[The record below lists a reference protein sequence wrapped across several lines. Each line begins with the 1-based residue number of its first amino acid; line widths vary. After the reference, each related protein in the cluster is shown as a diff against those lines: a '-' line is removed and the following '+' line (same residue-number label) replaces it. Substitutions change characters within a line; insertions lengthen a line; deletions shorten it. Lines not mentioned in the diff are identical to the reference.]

1 MAVGSLGSLKVS
13 LGLDSADFTGG
24 IGDINR
30 KMRAVKSE
38 FAAASDGSKEFGR
51 SLDGLT
57 AKSDNLNRQMD
68 VQRAKLDLL
77 KRKYEESVRVK
88 GKDAAATENL
98 LIQYNKARGEM
109 AKLSNEWERTN
120 EAIDDFDKKQSG
132 IGAKIGGIASS
143 IGSLAM
149 NVGKYGAALG
159 AAGGAGA
166 AVIGAA
172 GGIAASFASAGA
184 GLAGFG
190 LVAQS
195 VLGKTFEDTEALEA
209 AQKKLDEATTGEER
223 KKAMQEMNQLYAGM
237 TGEQKKAVKTLQE
250 FKGFWGDF
258 TKSFEAP
265 IFDAFTNGL
274 NIAKFTLNN
283 TKPMI
288 MGVANAVVGLTDNL
302 KNSLGSPEVKG
313 IFDWLGNTAAG
324 SVTALGNT
332 FGNVFKG
339 IMLLLQGFSPLAT
352 QFQGGLEGMSQKFAN
367 WSATVIKSD
376 GFKKFVTWAQENAPK
391 LVGIVGG
398 ILSILGD
405 TIKILAPIGGQIAS
419 VVFTMLDNFMK
430 WRNSIEITKGQMDTF
445 KSKVTAVFQGI
456 KEFVQPAIAAVSSF
470 VGEKIR
476 EIKKFWDTDGEQFKD
491 AIHNAMYAI
500 KKVIEFV
507 MPFVQALIKSVWK
520 DIQHVISGA
529 LNIIKGAI
537 RVFTG
542 VFTGD
547 WSKAWQGIKDITKGA
562 AEAAWGIIN
571 LSFIGKIG
579 KGIKVFGTGLIKLL
593 KDNWKKMITDLGG
606 FVKGAGKLFGD
617 FFKAGKGKF
626 DDLVAAAKKLPKRI
640 GEGIGN
646 MAKGVAGGVKKL
658 ANELAGGIG
667 KGVNGLISGV
677 NWVLG
682 KIGVDKDD
690 KIPKW
695 EVPKYAKGTGGHP
708 ADGLAVV
715 GDGKKKELIEYPD
728 GKYALS
734 PATDT
739 VTWMPKGTRV
749 YSGEQTAEIMRGI
762 PKYKKGNVLEK
773 IQSGASSLW
782 DSSKQAVDDGAS
794 WVAEKAK
801 SGAEKLGKTVG
812 DVWEYMSEPSKLL
825 NKVYKE
831 FIPSLP
837 NLGGAFQ
844 DLMGGSMKL
853 MKKNVVDFIQ
863 GKFNEFGGGG
873 GSGIGSYYL
882 SPPFRITTN
891 FTPNGNPKDR
901 VHKGGKHFGL
911 DLAAPA
917 GTIIKSLTSGIVE
930 QVIRG
935 SSTAGNGVRIRSGQ
949 DLLSY
954 IHMLKAPSVK
964 QGQRVTEGQKIGLV
978 GSTGFSTGNHLDL
991 KIKRNGKYINPLTY
1005 LQGAAGGGGGMV
1017 GGSYKGKY
1025 DSIIRAAAGKYGV
1038 SPALI
1043 AGIIQ
1048 QESQWNPN
1056 ARSPVGATGLMQLM
1070 PPTARS
1076 MGVKN
1081 PRDPYQN
1088 IMGGTKYIDLMLGY
1102 NRGNVPLALA
1112 SYNAGYGNVLKYGG
1126 IPPFKETRNY
1136 VTKVMGYA
1144 RGFGARF
1151 EKGGEVT
1158 QEQYALVGERNKKE
1172 MIIPLEQYKERAI
1185 GLWKEAGIRLGMFK
1199 APKRQTSAASLG
1211 TTSNN
1216 NTYGGDTTNVYIA
1229 YTGTGKDEDLEV
1241 LAEKLTT
1248 IMDRKNRQK
1257 LRSQGV
1263 IV

>member
-13 LGLDSADFTGG
+13 LGLDSADFTHG

-38 FAAASDGSKEFGR
+38 FTAASDGSKDFAK

-120 EAIDDFDKKQSG
+120 EAIDDFDKKQSS
-132 IGAKIGGIASS
+132 IGSKIGGIASS

-195 VLGKTFEDTEALEA
+195 VLGKTFEDTKSLED

-223 KKAMQEMNQLYAGM
+223 KKALQEINQIYAGM
-237 TGEQKKAVKTLQE
+237 TGEQRKAVQSLQE
-250 FKGFWGDF
+250 FKSFWGDF
-258 TKSFEAP
+258 TKQFEAP
-265 IFDAFTNGL
+265 IFNAFTNGL
-274 NIAKFTLNN
+274 AIAKNALNQA
-283 TKPMI
+283 KPMI
-288 MGVANAVVGLTDNL
+288 SGVANAVVGLTDNL

-313 IFDWLGNTAAG
+313 IFTWLGETAAG
-324 SVTALGNT
+324 SVTSLGNT
-332 FGNVFKG
+332 VGNVFKG
-339 IMLLLQGFSPLAT
+339 FMLLLQGFSPIAT
-352 QFQGGLEGMSQKFAN
+352 QFQGGLEGMTQKFAN

-376 GFKKFVTWAQENAPK
+376 GFKSFVTWTQENAPK
-391 LVGIVGG
+391 LVNIVGG

-405 TIKILAPIGGQIAS
+405 VIKVLAPIGGMIAS
-419 VVFTMLDNFMK
+419 TVFTMLDNFMK
-430 WRNSIEITKGQMDTF
+430 WRNSIEVTKGQMDTF
-445 KSKVTAVFQGI
+445 RSKVTSAFSQI

-537 RVFTG
+537 RVFSG

-547 WSKAWQGIKDITKGA
+547 WSKTWQGIKDITKGM

-593 KDNWKKMITDLGG
+593 KDNWKKMISDLGG

-617 FFKAGKGKF
+617 FFKTGKAKF

-667 KGVNGLISGV
+667 KGINGLIGGV

-682 KIGVDKDD
+682 KVGVDKDD
-690 KIPKW
+690 RIPKW

-708 ADGLAVV
+708 SDGLAVV

-728 GKYALS
+728 GKFALS

-749 YSGEQTAEIMRGI
+749 YSGEQTAEIMKGI

-773 IQSGASSLW
+773 IQSGASNLW
-782 DSSKQAVDDGAS
+782 SATKD
-794 WVAEKAK
+794 KA
-801 SGAEKLGKTVG
+801 G
-812 DVWEYMSEPSKLL
+812 DVAHAVEDKAHRAGKALKDTAIDVWSYIDDPKKLL

-831 FIPSLP
+831 FIPDITG
-837 NLGGAFQ
+837 LGGAFKS
-844 DLMGGSMKL
+844 MVGGSMSL
-853 MKKNVVDFIQ
+853 MKDKVVDFVS
-863 GKFNEFGGGG
+863 GKMNEFNVTGGGDGSSVGAGSGYGGMHPYVEAYYKRITSKFKGTHFMGGYNNRNVRGGSSKSMHAYGRAFDIGAQPSVMKKIAEYARTTFKDLQYVIYNHRIAGVGKGSPWRRYTGQNPHTDHVHVDFKTGGG
-873 GSGIGSYYL
+873 GSGAPSG
-882 SPPFRITTN
+882 
-891 FTPNGNPKDR
+891 
-901 VHKGGKHFGL
+901 KG
-911 DLAAPA
+911 AEAWRSQ
-917 GTIIKSLTSGIVE
+917 IIKASKQMKANASPSEINGIIAQIHRESKGNEKIVQSSALRDINVLRGTPARGLLQYVPSTFHQYMVKNHTNIMNGFDQLLAFFNNSTWRKDLPYGKSGW
-930 QVIRG
+930 G
-935 SSTAGNGVRIRSGQ
+935 
-949 DLLSY
+949 
-954 IHMLKAPSVK
+954 P
-964 QGQRVTEGQKIGLV
+964 
-978 GSTGFSTGNHLDL
+978 
-991 KIKRNGKYINPLTY
+991 
-1005 LQGAAGGGGGMV
+1005 
-1017 GGSYKGKY
+1017 KGKRRY
-1025 DSIIRAAAGKYGV
+1025 E
-1038 SPALI
+1038 L
-1043 AGIIQ
+1043 
-1048 QESQWNPN
+1048 
-1056 ARSPVGATGLMQLM
+1056 
-1070 PPTARS
+1070 
-1076 MGVKN
+1076 
-1081 PRDPYQN
+1081 
-1088 IMGGTKYIDLMLGY
+1088 GGFVD
-1102 NRGNVPLALA
+1102 
-1112 SYNAGYGNVLKYGG
+1112 
-1126 IPPFKETRNY
+1126 
-1136 VTKVMGYA
+1136 
-1144 RGFGARF
+1144 
-1151 EKGGEVT
+1151 
-1158 QEQYALVGERNKKE
+1158 QEQLATIGEGGWRE
-1172 MIIPLEQYKERAI
+1172 AVIPLEKHRGRAI
-1185 GLWKEAGIRLGMFK
+1185 DLWRKAGVELGMFK
-1199 APKRQTSAASLG
+1199 APKRQTSEASLG
-1211 TTSNN
+1211 MPSNN